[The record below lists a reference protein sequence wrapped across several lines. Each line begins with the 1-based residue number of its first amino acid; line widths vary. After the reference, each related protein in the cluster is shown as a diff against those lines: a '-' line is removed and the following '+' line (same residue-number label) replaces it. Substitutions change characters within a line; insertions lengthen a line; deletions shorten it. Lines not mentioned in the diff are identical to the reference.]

1 MTLLLVD
8 EKMRPVEGPYEV
20 RLLGWTEERYF
31 AEAPESRFCE
41 FKDGEVI
48 MHSPVAS
55 DHQRIVMFLS
65 SLQGYATE
73 KRLGE
78 VLCGP
83 AVLRLRP
90 GLNREPDIVFV
101 DRASEAR
108 IHEQY
113 VEGPVPFVVEVL
125 SPEGRRRDLEEKRA
139 EYEEYGVAEYWVVD
153 PFERQVVVHRRGER
167 GFEVERCASGR
178 LECRVVP
185 GFWLDVEWLWRRP
198 MPSSLGC
205 LKEILGEA

>member
-1 MTLLLVD
+1 
-8 EKMRPVEGPYEV
+8 
-20 RLLGWTEERYF
+20 F

-48 MHSPVAS
+48 MHSPVATE
-55 DHQRIVMFLS
+55 HQGIVMFLS
-65 SLQGYATE
+65 FLLQGFVRE
-73 KRLGE
+73 KQLGR
-78 VLCGP
+78 VFCGP
-83 AVLRLRP
+83 AVLRLRK

-113 VEGPVPFVVEVL
+113 VEAPVPFVVEVL
-125 SPEGRRRDLEEKRA
+125 SEEGRRRDLDEKRA
-139 EYEEYGVAEYWVVD
+139 EYEEHGVAEYWVVD

-178 LECRVVP
+178 LESRAVA
-185 GFWLDVEWLWRRP
+185 GFWIDVEWLWQRP
-198 MPSSLGC
+198 MPSEFGC
-205 LKEILGEA
+205 LKEILGEACETGRT